1 MRIKKF
7 ADLDRIE
14 RSIYIQS
21 YNICIDRYI
30 ADVAIEDEKGRLDF
44 RGCYL
49 RGFSDDNLEDCLW
62 KFAVDEAM
70 NTEKEAE
77 VNLKVDLNNKKIII
91 TIETDIGVRT
101 YTIYRINRI
110 EIFE

>member
-1 MRIKKF
+1 M
-7 ADLDRIE
+7 DRFE
-14 RSIYIQS
+14 KSIYIQS
-21 YNICIDRYI
+21 YNICSNRYI
-30 ADVAIEDEKGRLDF
+30 ADVSKENKKGRLDF

-70 NTEKEAE
+70 DTEKEAE
-77 VNLKVDLNNKKIII
+77 VNLKVDLISKNIII

-110 EIFE
+110 EIFD